1 MKANEIKAI
10 VDSLAHEMGC
20 VNYYNE
26 KCKSD
31 LAEKAEYAVGSL
43 LHLISSMK
51 ADVKTVRSESC
62 KYYAAAFAEIGKNKM
77 YFRWITSCS
86 IDADNE
92 TYEEFKKVVS
102 DYKES
107 GYTCYTT
114 DGDEGMMIIERF

>member
-10 VDSLAHEMGC
+10 VDSLAHEMGN
-20 VNYYNE
+20 VNYYSENG
-26 KCKSD
+26 KSV
-31 LAEKAEYAVGSL
+31 LEEQAEYTVGSL

-62 KYYAAAFAEIGKNKM
+62 KYYAAAFAEIGKNKV
-77 YFRWITSCS
+77 YLRWITTCS
-86 IDADNE
+86 IEADNE

-114 DGDEGMMIIERF
+114 DGDEGMMLIESF

>member
-10 VDSLAHEMGC
+10 VDSLAHEMGN
-20 VNYYNE
+20 VNYYSENG
-26 KCKSD
+26 KSV
-31 LAEKAEYAVGSL
+31 LEEQAEYTVGSL

-62 KYYAAAFAEIGKNKM
+62 KYYAAAFAEIGKNKV
-77 YFRWITSCS
+77 YLRWITTCS
-86 IDADNE
+86 IEADNE

-114 DGDEGMMIIERF
+114 DGDDGMMIIERF

>member
-1 MKANEIKAI
+1 MKANEIKAL
-10 VDSLAHEMGC
+10 VDSLAYEMGC
-20 VNYYNE
+20 VNYYHE

-31 LAEKAEYAVGSL
+31 LAKQAEYTVGSL
-43 LHLISSMK
+43 LHLISSLK

-77 YFRWITSCS
+77 YFRWITNCS
-86 IDADNE
+86 TEANNE

-107 GYTCYTT
+107 GYTCYIT
-114 DGDEGMMIIERF
+114 DGDEGMMIIESF

>member
-1 MKANEIKAI
+1 MKVNEIKAL
-10 VDSLAHEMGC
+10 VDSLAYEMGC

-31 LAEKAEYAVGSL
+31 HVEKAEYAVGSL

-51 ADVKTVRSESC
+51 ADIKTVRSESC

>member
-10 VDSLAHEMGC
+10 VDSLAHEMGN

-26 KCKSD
+26 NGKKV
-31 LAEKAEYAVGSL
+31 LAEQAEYTVGSL
-43 LHLISSMK
+43 LNLISSMK
-51 ADVKTVRSESC
+51 ATVTTVRSESC
-62 KYYAAAFAEIGKNKM
+62 KYYAAAFSEIGKNKV
-77 YFRWITSCS
+77 YFRWITTCS
-86 IDADNE
+86 IEADKE

-114 DGDEGMMIIERF
+114 DGDEGMMIIESL